1 MLLVSSEPWPRR
13 KQEAPIAPNFNNQ
26 AVSISPAP
34 SFCSGGERDAHPAC
48 ICACHSG
55 RVGGVERDDEEQRML
70 LSEVPNSVLYRTQ

>member
-48 ICACHSG
+48 ICSCQS
-55 RVGGVERDDEEQRML
+55 GGVERDDEEQRMI